1 MRKLLLSI
9 CCLGCALWA
18 QAKDF
23 TQYVNPLMGTLSSFE
38 LSTGNTYPAIAR
50 PWGMNFWTPQTGK
63 MGDGWQYVYTLLI
76 RFVVSSRP
84 TSPVRGLMITVSSP
98 LCL

>member
-63 MGDGWQYVYTLLI
+63 MEMAGNMYILLI